1 MDRRPTSSELLDRSS
16 IAFDPRAIDHWIA
29 ASWLQ
34 KAIRRGDLELAEQAA
49 SHLHRFRG
57 ANALRRLLIVAFEDI
72 GMASIETVSSVV
84 DACRQPPLFRDQDIA
99 TGAVSLSRL
108 LAAAPSDRSADFLI
122 SAINRHP
129 AFGDARTRV
138 KNMKQRERLALIA
151 DSSASLH
158 ERGAATLYASGL
170 IEPHGRSWRTHLD
183 EALTTF
189 KDLGV
194 PAQFIDVVRC
204 AAWLE
209 REPLT
214 IVLPLLWLALRSE
227 RPKTVV
233 TNAVPETKVVCG
245 VPLYAFDK
253 HTRLGKLAVQRFA
266 RENSDVRRVLETCVA
281 KNQRPGAACMA
292 AFYADGAPVSR
303 RLVWPDSERIEK
315 LGHQADLFHVGVP
328 LEAAEPLTA
337 AVTSN
342 LDHLNDVRE
351 RLLLRHLRASL

>member
-1 MDRRPTSSELLDRSS
+1 MDRRPTISEHHDCSSFALE
-16 IAFDPRAIDHWIA
+16 PRAIDHWIA
-29 ASWLQ
+29 ASWMQ
-34 KAIRRGDLELAEQAA
+34 KAIRRGELERAEQAV

-72 GMASIETVSSVV
+72 GIAAIETVSSVV

-129 AFGDARTRV
+129 ALADARTRA
-138 KNMKQRERLALIA
+138 KNMKQDRRLAVIS

-170 IEPHGRSWRTHLD
+170 IGPIGRAWRVHLD
-183 EALTTF
+183 EVLTTF

-194 PAQFIDVVRC
+194 PAQLIDVVRC
-204 AAWLE
+204 AAWLA

-214 IVLPLLWLALRSE
+214 IVLPLLWLALRSA
-227 RPKTVV
+227 RSKAVL
-233 TNAVPETKVVCG
+233 NAVPETKVVCG

-253 HTRLGKLAVQRFA
+253 HTRLGKLAIQCFA
-266 RENSDVRRVLETCVA
+266 RENADVRQVLETYVA
-281 KNQRPGAACMA
+281 KGQRGAAACMA
-292 AFYADGAPVSR
+292 AFYADGAPLSQ
-303 RLVWPDSERIEK
+303 RLAWPDSAEIERFGRE
-315 LGHQADLFHVGVP
+315 GDLSHVGVP
-328 LEAAEPLTA
+328 LEAADPLIT

-342 LDHLNDVRE
+342 LDQLNDIRE